1 MRNGYTPPMATATRL
16 RSLTHIGA
24 QLPARSQ
31 RFRRDRFL
39 SRKACSI
46 GLVVLSI
53 GLSMAISPTTAQE
66 PATPFVLGYVHL
78 DNDPRQNARGT
89 YYQLPTT
96 PLGRPVTGAEV
107 AILDSEFIGREIGV
121 EFGLEIARNDN
132 LDALALVI
140 QRWVESGIHFVVA
153 DLPADALLWLADAI
167 SDLPVT
173 LFNISAPEDGL
184 RGEQCRANV
193 IHVIPSNRMLS
204 DATVQFLTE
213 RRWSDILVLRGPADE
228 DHEKVAAL
236 VRSADAFGARIVDI
250 RDFAN
255 DPRNATTTNVALLTA
270 GEDYDVV
277 FVADAGGAFA
287 ATVPYRTNDPRPV
300 VGSAGLVAL
309 AWHWSWERAGAP
321 QLNARFEYLAERR
334 TGPEDWAAWVS
345 VRAVVQAVLRTGS
358 TDYQELLA
366 YLMSDQMILDG
377 AKGIP
382 LSVRPWDQQLRQPIL
397 LATNNNVVER
407 APLEGFVHPVNDLDT
422 LGVPQSQSACRL

>member
-1 MRNGYTPPMATATRL
+1 MRNGYTSRMARATRF
-16 RSLTHIGA
+16 RSLTHIGTELRA
-24 QLPARSQ
+24 PSYS
-31 RFRRDRFL
+31 RRDRFL
-39 SRKACSI
+39 TRKARSI
-46 GLVVLSI
+46 GLAALSMGLSI
-53 GLSMAISPTTAQE
+53 AIGSASAQE
-66 PATPFVLGYVHL
+66 AATPFAIGYVHL

-89 YYQLPTT
+89 YYQIPTT
-96 PLGRPVTGAEV
+96 PLGRAVIGAEV

-121 EFGLEIARNDN
+121 EFSLETARNDN

-140 QRWVESGIHFVVA
+140 ERWVESGIHFVVA
-153 DLPADALLWLADAI
+153 DLPADALTWLADAV
-167 SDLPVT
+167 SGLPVT
-173 LFNISAPEDGL
+173 MFNISAQEDSL

-204 DATVQFLTE
+204 DAIVQFLTE
-213 RRWSDILVLRGPADE
+213 RRWSDILVLRGPTAE
-228 DHEKVAAL
+228 DHEIVQAL
-236 VRSADAFGARIVDI
+236 ERSADAFGARIVDI
-250 RDFAN
+250 RDFAD
-255 DPRNATTTNVALLTA
+255 DPRNATAANVALLTA

-277 FVADAGGAFA
+277 FVADTHGEFA

-345 VRAVVQAVLRTGS
+345 VRAVVQSVLRTDS
-358 TDYQELLA
+358 TDYQDLLA
-366 YLMSDQMILDG
+366 YLMSDQMNLDG

-382 LSVRPWDQQLRQPIL
+382 LSVRPWDHQLRQPIL

-422 LGVPQSQSACRL
+422 LGVPQSQSACRY